1 MEKDAITVHA
11 MFPIAHHQTQ
21 TTAHD
26 IDTALLFRGRAVAR
40 AGCEMAGWRTHDAGG
55 ATCAGD
61 REYSESPV
69 LCARYSECTPLFLG
83 FLRNAFTYMFPPPL
97 ASTKAGVPSGAVKE
111 WNTRP
116 SESEIFSTVSLQPF
130 ESTLFNPL
138 PSQPLIG
145 HPAFPVQDRNQHQL
159 DDPPQPPKKR
169 MKVNIDVGPLDELIP
184 LVHDPSSARSR
195 LTHDDPSS
203 LITFPPLTTHALHH
217 LVLHLMSILRPRPFH
232 PKQRPP
238 SMTCSRASML
248 GLLG

>member
-61 REYSESPV
+61 R
-69 LCARYSECTPLFLG
+69 

-238 SMTCSRASML
+238 STTCSRASML

>member
-61 REYSESPV
+61 R
-69 LCARYSECTPLFLG
+69 